1 MKDYYNVLGVSPN
14 ASPEEIKKAYRKL
27 AMKWHP
33 DRNPGDKQ
41 AEEKFKEI
49 QKAYDYLS
57 NPNKQDFSNHFSSHF
72 SHDDMDINLEEIM
85 RAFGQHSFFHDFF
98 GDSFSD
104 IHQARNNRKYSQ
116 SIHQTKVS
124 LQFWEAV
131 FGCQKT
137 FQMQMANGNL
147 QKIQV
152 NFPKGCDKGD
162 VLVTKISNM
171 EIHFIVDIEK
181 DEKCERKGLDL
192 YMKIDIPFTKALLGG
207 AFSFPHWKQTM
218 NIQLP
223 ECLQNGQLIK
233 IAKAGIEKQN
243 QTGDLYLIAN
253 ILLPKKLTKKQKTI
267 LNNFSKSEEETVNDS
282 FINQFKNFWHKKS

>member
-1 MKDYYNVLGVSPN
+1 MIDYYKVLGVSPN
-14 ASPEEIKKAYRKL
+14 SSQEDIKKAYRKL

-49 QKAYDYLS
+49 QKAYEYLS
-57 NPNKQDFSNHFSSHF
+57 NPNKQKFSNHFSSSF
-72 SHDDMDINLEEIM
+72 SHQDMDVDLEEIM
-85 RAFGQHSFFHDFF
+85 KAFGQHSFFHDFF
-98 GDSFSD
+98 GDAFSD
-104 IHQARNNRKYSQ
+104 MPKSRNQKTHFQ
-116 SIHQTKVS
+116 SIHQTKIT

-137 FQMQMANGNL
+137 FQIQTSNGNF

-152 NFPKGCDKGD
+152 NFPKGCDEGD
-162 VLVTKISNM
+162 VLVTKLSGV
-171 EIHFIVDIEK
+171 EIHFIIDIEK
-181 DEKCERKGLDL
+181 NEKLERKGLDI
-192 YMKIDIPFTKALLGG
+192 YMPIDIPFTKALLGG
-207 AFSFPHWKQTM
+207 DFSFPHWKQTM

-243 QTGDLYLIAN
+243 QIGDLYLVVN
-253 ILLPKKLTKKQKTI
+253 ILLPTKITKKQKTI
-267 LNNFSKSEEETVNDS
+267 INNFMKSEDETVNNS

>member
-1 MKDYYNVLGVSPN
+1 MKYYYDLLGVSPN
-14 ASPEEIKKAYRKL
+14 ASQEEIKKAYRKL

-33 DRNPGDKQ
+33 DRNPGNKQ

-72 SHDDMDINLEEIM
+72 SHDEMDINLEDIM
-85 RAFGQHSFFHDFF
+85 KAFGQNSFFYDFF
-98 GDSFSD
+98 SDSFSEM
-104 IHQARNNRKYSQ
+104 HQARNNRKYSQ

-131 FGCQKT
+131 FGCQKS
-137 FQMQMANGNL
+137 FQMQIDNGNL

-152 NFPKGCDKGD
+152 NFPKGCDQGD

-181 DEKCERKGLDL
+181 DEKFERKGLDL
-192 YMKIDIPFTKALLGG
+192 YMKIDIPFTQALLGG
-207 AFSFPHWKQTM
+207 DFSFPHWKQTM

-243 QTGDLYLIAN
+243 QTGDLYLIVN

-267 LNNFSKSEEETVNDS
+267 LNNFSKSEEQTVNDS
-282 FINQFKNFWHKKS
+282 FVNQFKNFWHKKS